1 METHADIKT
10 KTVIITGATSG
21 IGFAATRK
29 LTAMGAKVLAVG
41 RSPERCNQARDIIIK
56 ETPDANIEFLLADLS
71 SQQQIKQLVD
81 DIKSYVHQENNGKID
96 VLVNNAGAVANWYM
110 ATEDGFELQFAVNH
124 LAPFM
129 LTHLLLALLR
139 KSTDA
144 RVLTVSSNSHRNMR
158 IHWRDVMFR
167 RGYNTLL
174 AYKQSKLANVMFTY
188 ELNRRLGIDSTVKAY
203 AIDPG
208 LVNTEIGLKGTKG
221 IVRWVWDQRR
231 KKGMSPQESAER
243 IVYVA
248 SQPDVNISKSAYW
261 KDFKPLIP
269 SQYAM
274 REDEAERLWDL
285 SERLCGFQ

>member
-1 METHADIKT
+1 MQTNMDIKT

-29 LTAMGAKVLAVG
+29 LTALGAKVLAVG

-248 SQPDVNISKSAYW
+248 SQPDVDISKSAYW
-261 KDFKPLIP
+261 KDFKPVIP